1 MNEQPKYKI
10 ILNAD
15 VRSFIKSL
23 PTKAANKVT
32 YNLNIVAGGLI
43 DKELFK
49 KLAGSEIW
57 EFRTLYM
64 GVCYRL
70 LAFWDTAEEALI
82 ITTHG
87 FIKKTD
93 KVPEREIAKAEKLRQ
108 LYFETKRIKNI

>member
-1 MNEQPKYKI
+1 MNDQPKYKI
-10 ILNAD
+10 ILNAE
-15 VRSFIKSL
+15 VREFIKSL
-23 PTKAANKVT
+23 PSKAAKKIV

-49 KLAGSEIW
+49 KLVGTDIW

-70 LAFWDTAEEALI
+70 LAFWDTTEETLI

-87 FIKKTD
+87 FVKKTD
-93 KVPEREIAKAEKLRQ
+93 KTPSKEIDKAEKARK
-108 LYFETKRIKNI
+108 LYFESKKS

>member
-1 MNEQPKYKI
+1 MNDRPKYKI
-10 ILNAD
+10 ILNAE

-23 PTKAANKVT
+23 PPKAAKKVV
-32 YNLNIVAGGLI
+32 YNLNVVAGGLI

-70 LAFWDTAEEALI
+70 LAFWDTTEETLI

-87 FIKKTD
+87 FVKKTD
-93 KVPEREIAKAEKLRQ
+93 KTPAKEIDKAEKARK
-108 LYFETKRIKNI
+108 LYFESKKH